1 MYTDLNL
8 KTIEPAELVNTA
20 RTLKGEG
27 YRMVQIGAT
36 KIPDAYELTYSFDKD
51 HELYNYR
58 VIVPEGT
65 EIESITDSYFA
76 AFVYENEMK
85 DLFGIKINHIALD
98 FQGNFFI
105 TNEPTPWK
113 GKKAEEE

>member
-1 MYTDLNL
+1 MYTDFNIT
-8 KTIEPAELVNTA
+8 TIEPAELVNTA
-20 RTLKGEG
+20 RNLKAEG
-27 YRMVQIGAT
+27 YRMVQICAT

-51 HELYNYR
+51 HELYHYR
-58 VIVPEGT
+58 VTVPEDG

-113 GKKAEEE
+113 GQKEE

>member
-1 MYTDLNL
+1 MYTDFNL
-8 KTIEPAELVNTA
+8 TVIEPTALVDTA
-20 RTLKGEG
+20 RTLKAEG
-27 YRMVQIGAT
+27 YRMVQICAT
-36 KIPDAYELTYSFDKD
+36 RIPDAYELTYSFDKD

-58 VIVPEGT
+58 VTVPEDM

-85 DLFGIKINHIALD
+85 DLFGIKIKHIALD

-113 GKKAEEE
+113 DNK

>member
-8 KTIEPAELVNTA
+8 TVIEPSELVNTA
-20 RTLKGEG
+20 RSLKAEG
-27 YRMVQIGAT
+27 YRMVQICAN
-36 KIPDAYELTYSFDKD
+36 KIPEAFELTYSFDKD

-58 VIVPEGT
+58 VIVPEDM

-113 GKKAEEE
+113 A